1 MICVTESLYKYKPDF
16 DPDVDNQSKKF
27 TNMKAY
33 LKAHFETQRYV
44 DNWEVLK
51 KSEEDERKFE
61 SRCHEVGLRIARLC
75 YDGYKSGSSKR
86 EFEKEV
92 IKAIMNCTDLGNPN
106 NSKNFPERFRGFVA
120 AEVKRRTAK
129 FLNTRLPQTGFLPP
143 VNIQADKGTTV
154 HNTRQFTTVSAFTP
168 ESESL
173 ISVVYLGQPIDKNLS
188 GDGWLP
194 ELLRSLHCMA
204 LMVLRSRGGA
214 LTANT
219 STSLCQ
225 NILPRS
231 SSCHPNSSAP
241 GILFTRLGLAISL
254 KIELS

>member
-1 MICVTESLYKYKPDF
+1 MTESLYKYKPDF

-92 IKAIMNCTDLGNPN
+92 IKAVMNCTDLGNLN
-106 NSKNFPERFRGFVA
+106 HSKNFPERFRGFVA

-154 HNTRQFTTVSAFTP
+154 HNTRKFQTVSAFTP

-173 ISVVYLGQPIDKNLS
+173 ISVVYLGQPIVKNHS
-188 GDGWLP
+188 GDGVATSIVEQLALYGIDGSQVEGGSFDGQYFHLSVP
-194 ELLRSLHCMA
+194 EHLAQKLKLSPKFICTWDPLHKI
-204 LMVLRSRGGA
+204 GGD
-214 LTANT
+214 
-219 STSLCQ
+219 
-225 NILPRS
+225 
-231 SSCHPNSSAP
+231 
-241 GILFTRLGLAISL
+241 
-254 KIELS
+254 